1 MSVWPRLQ
9 DAIKVAIE
17 EESAR
22 IKQALGK
29 SLLVKNK
36 EIKSLKDQMLKLEHA
51 NANMISKTQELER
64 VICEQDVI
72 IQKRNKEIEEL
83 NLKLEVEKIR
93 LTDHVYRRKLKI
105 KELKSEKDDLVESNR
120 KLEMVVKKQEAKVNS
135 LQSKLNSDYQDVSI
149 PIDRKKRFS
158 GENNSRAINGKSI
171 KQSSNGSD
179 STSDPIETDKSRVS
193 SSDIADSKISD
204 ESFFERIRSKTMD
217 GTENQR
223 KDMPDLLS
231 DLPDSS
237 SKRKRRTNTNSRVT
251 RKRNV

>member
-1 MSVWPRLQ
+1 MSVWPGLQ
-9 DAIKVAIE
+9 EAIKVVIE
-17 EESAR
+17 KETAR
-22 IKQALGK
+22 IKDALEK

-36 EIKSLKDQMLKLEHA
+36 EIKCLKDQVLKLEHA
-51 NANMISKTQELER
+51 NDNMISKTRELEK
-64 VICEQDVI
+64 VIFEQDVI

-120 KLEMVVKKQEAKVNS
+120 KLEMVVKKQEAKVNL
-135 LQSKLNSDYQDVSI
+135 LQSKLDADYQSVAA

-158 GENNSRAINGKSI
+158 GVDKSRTINGKLI
-171 KQSSNGSD
+171 NQSGSS
-179 STSDPIETDKSRVS
+179 STSDTIETDKTRVS

-237 SKRKRRTNTNSRVT
+237 SKRKLRTSVNSRVT
-251 RKRNV
+251 RRRNV

>member
-1 MSVWPRLQ
+1 MSVWPGLQ
-9 DAIKVAIE
+9 EAIKVVIE
-17 EESAR
+17 KETAR
-22 IKQALGK
+22 IKDALEK

-36 EIKSLKDQMLKLEHA
+36 EIKCLKDQVLKLEHA
-51 NANMISKTQELER
+51 NDNMISKTQELEK
-64 VICEQDVI
+64 VIFEQDVI

-120 KLEMVVKKQEAKVNS
+120 KLEMVVKKQEAKVNL
-135 LQSKLNSDYQDVSI
+135 LQSKLDADYQSVAA

-158 GENNSRAINGKSI
+158 GVDKSRTINAKLI
-171 KQSSNGSD
+171 NQSGSS
-179 STSDPIETDKSRVS
+179 STSDTIETDKTRVS

-237 SKRKRRTNTNSRVT
+237 SKRKLRTSVNSRVT
-251 RKRNV
+251 RRRNV

>member
-1 MSVWPRLQ
+1 MSVWPSLQ
-9 DAIKVAIE
+9 EAIKVAIE
-17 EESAR
+17 EETAR
-22 IKQALGK
+22 IKHALEK

-36 EIKSLKDQMLKLEHA
+36 EIKSLKDQLLKLEHA
-51 NANMISKTQELER
+51 NANMISKTQELEK
-64 VICEQDVI
+64 VVFEQDEI

-83 NLKLEVEKIR
+83 NLKFEVEKIR

-105 KELKSEKDDLVESNR
+105 KELKAEKDDLVESNR

-135 LQSKLNSDYQDVSI
+135 LQSKLDADYQGVNI

-158 GENNSRAINGKSI
+158 GVDNSRAINRKST
-171 KQSSNGSD
+171 KQSGSG

-193 SSDIADSKISD
+193 SSDVVDSKISD

-237 SKRKRRTNTNSRVT
+237 SKRKRRTSINSRVT